1 MHYKLNIKIAIY
13 KLQILEVKS
22 RIVLNN
28 INISMMIMKAKIK
41 KNWIYNSNR
50 CNNAKIEKLQHIN
63 NRKKD

>member
-63 NRKKD
+63 NQKKD